1 MERVAIA
8 SSRTTTALVKNC
20 APAWMRFEAPSSV
33 PPYWYGLVTS
43 YFFASMAALEK
54 DPPVEAVLQI
64 QDHKDHLRF
73 QITLSD
79 EKDRAKEIRAL
90 TTVAQLYEKLSSL
103 LLRERSWDSAEA
115 NLQSDLR
122 YRSREPEVTVEGD
135 QQTLF
140 DASDS
145 DRVLESETF
154 TKSGQVGGSVRV
166 FSWPEKGARDGGRSS
181 GRDADGA
188 DRIRR
193 AFTRLAAS
201 GRTRPLQV
209 PAPDWGVAVVK
220 LMDDFPNF
228 KSVIQTVIK
237 PHLALIDKGYTHR
250 LNPIILVGPPGIGK
264 SFFAQRLAEVLGLR
278 SPLFIPMA
286 TETNNSKLSGSSTF
300 WSNSSP
306 GLLFETLA
314 WGATNQRPVANPLII
329 LDEVDKVCAD
339 KFDPLG
345 PLYSLLEVD
354 TARVFQDQSMP
365 DLVINASHCRFV
377 ATANDTTNL
386 PAPLLSRAMVFRI
399 EQPAP
404 AQLRAVIATIYRDL
418 IDRLGASMEDSPPAQ
433 VIDLA
438 LQMSPR
444 QAKVRLEC
452 AIAIALSDGRTAIS
466 LRDWP
471 DFGDTYQA
479 VEPRRIGFTGW

>member
-1 MERVAIA
+1 MERAVIA

-20 APAWMRFEAPSSV
+20 APTWMRFEAPSSV

-54 DPPVEAVLQI
+54 DPPTQAVLQI
-64 QDHKDHLRF
+64 LEHKDHLSF
-73 QITLSD
+73 QIKLSE

-90 TTVAQLYEKLSSL
+90 ATIAQLYEKLSSL

-115 NLQSDLR
+115 KVQSDLR
-122 YRSREPEVTVEGD
+122 YPPREPEVKADGD
-135 QQTLF
+135 QQALF
-140 DASDS
+140 EASDS
-145 DRVLESETF
+145 GQDLESELF
-154 TKSGQVGGSVRV
+154 TRSGHVGGSVRV
-166 FSWPEKGARDGGRSS
+166 FSWPDKCARDGGRSS
-181 GRDADGA
+181 GRDVDGA

-193 AFTRLAAS
+193 AFTRLVAS
-201 GRTRPLQV
+201 GRTRPLQMPV
-209 PAPDWGVAVVK
+209 QDWGVAVEK
-220 LMDDFPNF
+220 LAADFPNF
-228 KSVIQTVIK
+228 RTVIQTVIK
-237 PHLALIDKGYTHR
+237 PHLTLIDKGYTHR
-250 LNPIILVGPPGIGK
+250 LNPIILVGLPGIGK
-264 SFFAQRLAEVLGLR
+264 SFFAQRLAEVLGLS

-314 WGATNQRPVANPLII
+314 WGVTNQRPVANPLII

-339 KFDPLG
+339 KYDPLG

-365 DLVINASHCRFV
+365 DVLIDASHCRFV

-386 PAPLLSRAMVFRI
+386 PAPLLSRAMVFQI
-399 EQPAP
+399 EQPSP

-418 IDRLGASMEDSPPAQ
+418 IDRLGASMEDSPPAP

-452 AIAIALSDGRTAIS
+452 AIAMALSDGRTAIS

-471 DFGDTYQA
+471 DFGDTHPA

>member
-1 MERVAIA
+1 MERVAIP
-8 SSRTTTALVKNC
+8 SSRTTTELVKNC

-54 DPPVEAVLQI
+54 DPPTQAVLQI
-64 QDHKDHLRF
+64 QEHKDHLSF
-73 QITLSD
+73 QIKLSG
-79 EKDRAKEIRAL
+79 EKDRAKETRAL
-90 TTVAQLYEKLSSL
+90 ATVAQLYEKLSSL
-103 LLRERSWDSAEA
+103 LLKERSWDSAEA
-115 NLQSDLR
+115 KLQFDLR
-122 YRSREPEVTVEGD
+122 YREPQVKGDGD

-145 DRVLESETF
+145 DRVLESETCA
-154 TKSGQVGGSVRV
+154 KSGQVGGSVRV

-181 GRDADGA
+181 GRDVDGA

-193 AFTRLAAS
+193 AFTRLVAS
-201 GRTRPLQV
+201 GRTRPLQAPV
-209 PAPDWGVAVVK
+209 PDWGVAVEK
-220 LMDDFPNF
+220 LAADFPNF
-228 KSVIQTVIK
+228 RTVIQTVIK
-237 PHLALIDKGYTHR
+237 PHLTLIDKGYTHR

-329 LDEVDKVCAD
+329 LDEVDKVSAD

-365 DLVINASHCRFV
+365 DVVMDASHCRFV
-377 ATANDTTNL
+377 ATANETTNL
-386 PAPLLSRAMVFRI
+386 PAPLLSRAMVFQI
-399 EQPAP
+399 QQPCP

-418 IDRLGASMEDSPPAQ
+418 IDRLGASMEDTPPGP

-438 LQMSPR
+438 LKMSPR

-471 DFGDTYQA
+471 DFGDTHQA